1 MSNQR
6 DVDLSTEILERASGR
21 RALVRRFHL
30 RVVEGPDTGRVF
42 ASKGSRTVLGT
53 HASTDFRFSDPT
65 MSRFHCEIGVSEG
78 AASIRD
84 LGSSNGTSVDGVRV
98 FAAPLSDGAVLS
110 LGRTKIRF
118 ALTSDHNE
126 VRLSDSDRFGLLVG
140 GSPAMREVYAM
151 LEAVSA
157 SDATVLLLGETGTG
171 KDVAAHSIHQ
181 EGARRDGPLVVVD
194 CGAIPAEL
202 LESELFGHERG
213 AFTGAEMSRP
223 GAFEAASG
231 GTLFLDEIGELSVDL
246 QPKLLRV
253 LESRETKRV
262 GGNQIIPVDVRVIAA
277 TNRALREEVNAR
289 RFRSDLYFR
298 LAVVEIAL
306 PPLREHKEDLPA
318 LVVELLASM
327 GIPEERA
334 AALQTNKFLEELTH
348 HTWPGNGREL
358 RNYLERCAALD
369 RQLPLTDESPT
380 ARAIGQGGPPIDYEK
395 PWRQARREWLEHF
408 ERRYLDELLR
418 RHGNNVTAAA
428 RAAGVDRV
436 HFHRLLSRNG
446 LR

>member
-1 MSNQR
+1 VTKQR
-6 DVDLSTEILERASGR
+6 EVNLSTEILERSSGR

-30 RVVEGPDTGRVF
+30 RVVEGPDSGRVF
-42 ASKGSRTVLGT
+42 ASKGSRTVVGT
-53 HASTDFRFSDPT
+53 HASADFRLADPT
-65 MSRFHCEIGVSEG
+65 MSRFHCEIAISEG
-78 AASIRD
+78 KASIRD
-84 LGSSNGTSVDGVRV
+84 LGSSNGTTVDSVRV
-98 FAAPLSDGAVLS
+98 FTAPLSDGAVLA
-110 LGRTKIRF
+110 LGRTKVRF
-118 ALTSDHNE
+118 ALSSDHNE
-126 VRLSDSDRFGLLVG
+126 VALSDRDRFGLLVG
-140 GSPAMREVYAM
+140 ASPAMREVYAM
-151 LEAVSA
+151 LEAVSL

-181 EGARRDGPLVVVD
+181 ESDRCDGPLLVVD
-194 CGAIPAEL
+194 CGAIPARL

-213 AFTGAEMSRP
+213 AFTGADVARP

-231 GTLFLDEIGELSVDL
+231 GTVFLDEIGELSLEL

-253 LESRETKRV
+253 LEARETKRV
-262 GGNQIIPVDVRVIAA
+262 GGNEIIPVDVRLVAA
-277 TNRALREEVNAR
+277 TNRDLHQEVNAR

-298 LAVVEIAL
+298 LAVVEIEL

-318 LVVELLASM
+318 LVTELLANM
-327 GIPEERA
+327 GVPEDRVH
-334 AALQTNKFLEELTH
+334 H

-358 RNYLERCAALD
+358 RNYLERCAALKQ
-369 RQLPLTDESPT
+369 QLPLTGESPPS
-380 ARAIGQGGPPIDYEK
+380 RAFAQAGPPIEYEQ

-436 HFHRLLSRNG
+436 HFHRLLSRNS

>member
-1 MSNQR
+1 
-6 DVDLSTEILERASGR
+6 
-21 RALVRRFHL
+21 
-30 RVVEGPDTGRVF
+30 
-42 ASKGSRTVLGT
+42 
-53 HASTDFRFSDPT
+53 
-65 MSRFHCEIGVSEG
+65 
-78 AASIRD
+78 
-84 LGSSNGTSVDGVRV
+84 VDGVRV

-110 LGRTKIRF
+110 LGRTKVRF

-126 VRLSDSDRFGLLVG
+126 VALSDRDRFGLLVG

-157 SDATVLLLGETGTG
+157 SETTVLLLGETGTG

-181 EGARRDGPLVVVD
+181 ESDRRDGPLLVVD

-213 AFTGAEMSRP
+213 AFTGADLARP

-231 GTLFLDEIGELSVDL
+231 GTLFLDEIGELSLEL

-262 GGNQIIPVDVRVIAA
+262 GGNEIIPVDVRLVAA
-277 TNRALREEVNAR
+277 TNRNLRQEVNAR

-298 LAVVEIAL
+298 LAVVEIEL

-318 LVVELLASM
+318 LVAELLANM
-327 GIPEERA
+327 GVPDDRVE
-334 AALQTNKFLEELTH
+334 ALQTNKFLEELTH

-358 RNYLERCAALD
+358 RNYLERCAALK
-369 RQLPLTDESPT
+369 RQLPLTGESPT
-380 ARAIGQGGPPIDYEK
+380 ARNFAQAGPPIEYEQ
-395 PWRQARREWLEHF
+395 PWRQARREWIEHF